1 MKTQQQRPKEN
12 TKPVIDKTLDN
23 NIPTPGSYKGNKLLN
38 QSPHQSHVEDI
49 KQKKITNL
57 QIQKMEDQQ
66 KAINQKRLIKSE
78 HAKEQRQ
85 KNEARDIMQSLI
97 RDADAALKN
106 AKVLLKQSNLAN
118 QKAHDAIE
126 QVKSRQTET
135 QQDHEKTG
143 DNIAPELSHL
153 INEAKTSD
161 QKAKDAVKKYN
172 NLRRA
177 ADTAVEEFMTKF
189 G

>member
-1 MKTQQQRPKEN
+1 
-12 TKPVIDKTLDN
+12 
-23 NIPTPGSYKGNKLLN
+23 
-38 QSPHQSHVEDI
+38 
-49 KQKKITNL
+49 
-57 QIQKMEDQQ
+57 MEDQQ

-118 QKAHDAIE
+118 QKTHNAIE
-126 QVKSRQTET
+126 EIKGQQTET
-135 QQDHEKTG
+135 PQQEKNKEIIPPKITQ
-143 DNIAPELSHL
+143 L
-153 INEAKTSD
+153 IT
-161 QKAKDAVKKYN
+161 KAKNSEQIANDAVKKYN
-172 NLRRA
+172 NLRRT